1 MTVTARDAE
10 RDLEHRRRSEELRAS
25 AAGHRAR
32 AHELRA
38 SVSAAAE
45 TDTDIDNTDI
55 DNTDGDAYLHAGIE
69 ELLAEVAELHAA
81 ALDERAQGDIARA
94 QELEQEAAALSAAGG
109 RR

>member
-45 TDTDIDNTDI
+45 TDTDI